1 MMAIGIYACLV
12 TCLHTCTLFIS
23 LLLLQLDSKS
33 ETELK
38 EEDEEDYAMNS
49 ESYLEVRFFSLE
61 AFQMI
66 MLSHS
71 LLPLIVSNHTDGFS
85 FIYPYFCLHLIKIG
99 VGRIL
104 FMAWWH

>member
-1 MMAIGIYACLV
+1 MMAIGIYAFLV
-12 TCLHTCTLFIS
+12 TCLHTCTLFIY

-104 FMAWWH
+104 FMA

>member
-1 MMAIGIYACLV
+1 MMAIGIYAFLV
-12 TCLHTCTLFIS
+12 TCLHTCTLFIY

-104 FMAWWH
+104 LLMA

>member
-1 MMAIGIYACLV
+1 MMAIGIYAFLV

-104 FMAWWH
+104 LLMA

>member
-12 TCLHTCTLFIS
+12 TCLHTCTLFIY

-104 FMAWWH
+104 LLMA

>member
-1 MMAIGIYACLV
+1 MMAIGIYACSV
-12 TCLHTCTLFIS
+12 TCLHTFTLFIS

-33 ETELK
+33 ESVLK

-66 MLSHS
+66 MLNHS
-71 LLPLIVSNHTDGFS
+71 LLPLMVSNHIDGFS
-85 FIYPYFCLHLIKIG
+85 FIYPYFCLQIIKIG

-104 FMAWWH
+104 FMA

>member
-1 MMAIGIYACLV
+1 MMAIGIYAFLV
-12 TCLHTCTLFIS
+12 TCLHTCTLFIY

-49 ESYLEVRFFSLE
+49 ESYLEVRYFSLE

-104 FMAWWH
+104 FMA